1 MKEKQRIIIYSILYA
16 VSLTLL
22 ALIDWKVAA
31 GAFLLLTAHHFE
43 KH

>member
-1 MKEKQRIIIYSILYA
+1 MKKKQRIIIYTTLY
-16 VSLTLL
+16 VLSLTLL
-22 ALIDWKVAA
+22 TLTDWKVAV